1 MGVLQLS
8 LTIMALVSCSFEGE
22 LSDCLEDEGFSLL
35 LEVLSQLSADGTL
48 SASTID
54 EVERV
59 LLGRCSNDSRRDPLS
74 RREIVCVDA
83 VGEIVGQLRTNRSP
97 AQPRNSSSFDECDNP
112 SIRGWLNVGLLSI
125 AFIILVVLSFT
136 KTRSSFHKDFL
147 WGIPGI
153 VIPVNLLQS
162 KQNHFI
168 YIIIFGALASD
179 VLANIFNPSTEF
191 LAEGYDSVWYSTL
204 IFYVQVLLQTLY
216 FAPLLACV
224 NAPVKLLGYSLGLLY
239 AMYFASIRLAQIAS
253 FYNNCV
259 FFNSDLTHLYP
270 LVELPTYITLLLI
283 CLWYAI
289 NTFGAVRKV
298 FKWYAC
304 NTLLSKEKKT
314 HRYILRVKKLLT
326 KSHLPPQNEEGLKNK
341 IASIIYRWYKQEGL
355 KNKVAGLI
363 YKYGFDPSFHYP
375 LGFSSAILISA
386 ICIYQL
392 AILLTIFQLSTSR
405 WLSNVLENFEDL
417 ITALSDSTT
426 HNLYTYIHDISV
438 LLEVV
443 APLVPITAGLFCLT
457 LMFLMLIN
465 VRENVKQLCK
475 SDSSFLPEKKLMPS
489 QMMGSAMRYIGYQ
502 VGYFVWTW
510 VIGILVLYVSVVLAF
525 IYVLLLR
532 IDHEAVISWTATLLV
547 PVLISTVLYY
557 GQVYFIK
564 YFFLEDRGITLSLNN
579 VKFFHWFQFMMIF
592 FNIVVGLF
600 SALTRN
606 IYSLSFGLLLM
617 PRLDHTVMM
626 KGLEGWDSGYKT
638 YIGFLHL
645 NHYYN
650 NAVVNLF
657 CILLYNSVRPVI
669 TRKTLTIRDSNS
681 ELNKIAYQCDQI
693 QRNQADSHV
702 VKSQLSFNRWF
713 VVYTLLKNPE
723 LQKLRGHA
731 IAAANQTTVSDENK
745 QSDICSES
753 EIDENGKIDV
763 ENDKIELTIL
773 EQCV

>member
-1 MGVLQLS
+1 MGIFQLS
-8 LTIMALVSCSFEGE
+8 LTMVALVSCTYEGE
-22 LSDCLEDEGFSLL
+22 LSDCLQSEGFGLM
-35 LEVLSQLSADGTL
+35 LEVLSQLSADG
-48 SASTID
+48 SISPSTID

-59 LLGRCSNDSRRDPLS
+59 LLDRCSNDSRRDPTF
-74 RREIVCVDA
+74 RGERECVNA
-83 VGEIVGQLRTNRSP
+83 VEEIINQLRVNESNPIPSP
-97 AQPRNSSSFDECDNP
+97 QISSSSDECD
-112 SIRGWLNVGLLSI
+112 SRAWLNVGLLSI
-125 AFIILVVLSFT
+125 AFIILAVLSFT
-136 KTRSSFHKDFL
+136 KTRSSFYKYFL

-168 YIIIFGALASD
+168 YVIIFGSLASD

-191 LAEGYDSVWYSTL
+191 LAEGYNSIWFSTL

-239 AMYFASIRLAQIAS
+239 AMYFAAIRLAQIAA
-253 FYNNCV
+253 FYDNCV
-259 FFNSDLTHLYP
+259 YFSSELTHLYP
-270 LVELPTYITLLLI
+270 LVELPTYITLLLV

-289 NTFGAVRKV
+289 NTFGAVRKLYS
-298 FKWYAC
+298 WYAY

-314 HRYILRVKKLLT
+314 HRYILRVRKLLT
-326 KSHLPPQNEEGLKNK
+326 KSRLPPQNEEGLKNK
-341 IASIIYRWYKQEGL
+341 ITSIIYRWYKQEGL

-375 LGFSSAILISA
+375 LGFSSAILITA

-392 AILLTIFQLSTSR
+392 TLQLTLVQISASR
-405 WLSNVLENFEDL
+405 WLNSVIKTFEKL
-417 ITALSDSTT
+417 IRALIGSSISLD
-426 HNLYTYIHDISV
+426 LYTYIQDASV
-438 LLEVV
+438 FIEVV
-443 APLVPITAGLFCLT
+443 TPLVPITAGLFCLT
-457 LMFLMLIN
+457 LMFLLLIN

-475 SDSSFLPEKKLMPS
+475 GNSSFLPEKKPVPTYMVA
-489 QMMGSAMRYIGYQ
+489 SAIRYIGYQ

-525 IYVLLLR
+525 IYLLFLR
-532 IDHEAVISWTATLLV
+532 IDHETVISWTAALLV
-547 PVLISTVLYY
+547 PTLISTVLYY

-564 YFFLEDRGITLSLNN
+564 YFFLQDRGITLSLTN

-600 SALTRN
+600 SALARN
-606 IYSLSFGLLLM
+606 IYSLAFGLLLM

-650 NAVVNLF
+650 NAVVNIF
-657 CILLYNSVRPVI
+657 CILLYNSVRPVFI
-669 TRKTLTIRDSNS
+669 KKTLTIRDSNS

-693 QRNQADSHV
+693 QRNQADSHPV
-702 VKSQLSFNRWF
+702 TSRLSFNRWF
-713 VVYTLLKNPE
+713 VAYTLLKNPE
-723 LQKLRGHA
+723 LQKLRGHT
-731 IAAANQTTVSDENK
+731 ITAANQTTVSDENK
-745 QSDICSES
+745 PQSDKQSDICSET
-753 EIDENGKIDV
+753 EIDES
-763 ENDKIELTIL
+763 IL
-773 EQCV
+773 